1 MNVLLISPSCRAVP
15 LTSRLYDSL
24 GPITLR
30 SMESLQRRLA
40 VARGDEPADL
50 VVRGGRVLS
59 VFTREWL
66 EVDVAVVD
74 GVIAGLGSY
83 DGRDSVDASGRY
95 VVPGFIDA
103 HMHLESVKLMVDE
116 FARLVLPLG
125 TTAVVADPHEIANVL
140 GVDGVHWLLDA
151 SADLQL
157 DVFFMAPS
165 CVPASPF
172 ESPLRALTPGD
183 LESLMRRRRVL
194 GLAEMMNFPGV
205 VAGAE
210 AELAKLELDGA
221 RHVDGHAPG
230 LLGSALQAYA
240 AAGIYSDHEALTVEE
255 GRERLRAG
263 MWLLVREA
271 SMARNLRALLPLVEE
286 YGPGR
291 IAFCTD
297 DRDPEDIADAGHVNG
312 MVREAVAVGIAPEDA
327 VLMASHHP
335 ALWHGLARR
344 GAVAPGYVAD
354 LLILPDLVSFHPSTV
369 LKRGRPIADVPRVEI
384 PDWVRQSVRIA
395 PVAAAHFGIP
405 WSGGALRAIGLIE
418 DQVVTESVDRDAV
431 VEGGQAVAS
440 GEHDLAKIAVVE
452 RHLATGR
459 IGRGFVSGSGLQRGA
474 LASSVAHDAHNLVV
488 VGMSDEDMAFAVER
502 LAELGGGIVAVE
514 GLRVLAECP
523 LPVAGLL
530 SDAPLAD
537 VIAQSRA
544 CNDAAHALGWS
555 GATPFLTLAFL
566 GLSVIP
572 HLKITDRGLVDV
584 DRFELVPLAVS
595 DAVSDTLS
603 TR

>member
-1 MNVLLISPSCRAVP
+1 MDA
-15 LTSRLYDSL
+15 
-24 GPITLR
+24 
-30 SMESLQRRLA
+30 LQRRLA
-40 VARGDEPADL
+40 VARGDEAADL

-66 EVDVAVVD
+66 EVDVAIVD
-74 GVIAGLGSY
+74 GVIAGLGRY
-83 DGRDSVDASGRY
+83 QGRDTLDATGSY

-151 SADLQL
+151 TADLQL
-157 DVFFMAPS
+157 DVYFMAPS

-172 ESPLRALTPGD
+172 ESPRRPLTPGD

-205 VAGAE
+205 IGGAPD
-210 AELAKLELDGA
+210 ELAKLALDGA

-230 LLGSALQAYA
+230 LLGPALQAYA

-263 MWLLVREA
+263 MWLLIREA
-271 SMARNLRALLPLVEE
+271 SMARNLHALLPLVEQ
-286 YGPGR
+286 YGPTR

-297 DRDPEDIADAGHVNG
+297 DRDPEDIADAGHLNG
-312 MVREAVAVGIAPEDA
+312 IVREAVAAGIPPEDA

-335 ALWHGLARR
+335 ALWHGLARH
-344 GAVAPGYVAD
+344 GAVAPGYAGD
-354 LLILPDLVSFHPSTV
+354 LLVLPDLESFQPSTV
-369 LKRGRPIADVPRVEI
+369 LKRGRLVEDVPRAEI

-395 PVAAAHFGIP
+395 PLTAKDLAIP
-405 WSGGALRAIGLIE
+405 WSGGALRAIGLVE
-418 DQVVTESVDRDAV
+418 DQVVTESLEREPAV
-431 VEGGQAVAS
+431 EDGYALAS
-440 GEHDLAKIAVVE
+440 PELDLAKIAVVE

-459 IGRGFVSGSGLQRGA
+459 VGLGFVAGSGLRRGA

-488 VGMSDEDMAFAVER
+488 VGMSDQDMAIAIQR

-514 GLRVLAECP
+514 SLRVVAECP

-544 CNDAAHALGWS
+544 CNEAAHDLGWT

-566 GLSVIP
+566 ALSVIP
-572 HLKITDRGLVDV
+572 HLKITDQGLVDV
-584 DRFELVPLAVS
+584 DRFEIVPLAV
-595 DAVSDTLS
+595 
-603 TR
+603 